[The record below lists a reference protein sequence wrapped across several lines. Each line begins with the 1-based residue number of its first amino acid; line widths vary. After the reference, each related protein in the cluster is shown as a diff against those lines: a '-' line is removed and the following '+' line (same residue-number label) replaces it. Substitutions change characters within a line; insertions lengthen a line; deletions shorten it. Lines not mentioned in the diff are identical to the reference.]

1 MIPYVLRR
9 LGWVLV
15 VVLAVTLLTFGI
27 FFVLPS
33 SDPAVAFAGK
43 QPTPE
48 LVSEVRDQLGL
59 DRPVPEQYLLYVKR
73 LFLGDRYGWPGFGE
87 SYNTKSAVIDEI
99 SARAPV
105 SLSLIVGAAIL
116 WLAIGIPLGMLAA
129 VRRGSWIDRVVM
141 AFALFGVCAP
151 VFWLGLMSL
160 YLFSE
165 KLAVLPGTG
174 YVPFTQSPG
183 DWFGHML
190 LPWFVLA
197 LLFAGVY
204 ARVVRGSLID
214 TLEEDYVRTAR
225 AKGLRE
231 RRVVGVHAL
240 RPGLAP
246 VATLLGTDLAI
257 LVGGTIVME
266 TVFNLPGLG
275 NYALTSTLDG
285 DLPAVLAVV
294 VLGALAVALLGL
306 AIDIAYAYIDPRV
319 RYR

>member
-1 MIPYVLRR
+1 MIPYVIRR
-9 LGWVLV
+9 LGWELV

-59 DRPVPEQYLLYVKR
+59 DKPVPEQYLLYVKR

-99 SARAPV
+99 TARAPV

-116 WLAIGIPLGMLAA
+116 WLAIGIPLGTLAA
-129 VRRGSWIDRVVM
+129 LRRGSWIDRVAM

-160 YLFSE
+160 FLFSE
-165 KLAVLPGTG
+165 KLGVLPGTG
-174 YVPFTQSPG
+174 YVPLTQSPG
-183 DWFGHML
+183 DWFSHML

-225 AKGLRE
+225 AKGLPE

-240 RPGLAP
+240 RPGLVP
-246 VATLLGTDLAI
+246 VVTLLGTDLAI

-275 NYALTSTLDG
+275 NYALSSTLDG

>member
-1 MIPYVLRR
+1 MIPYLIRR
-9 LGWVLV
+9 LAWVVV

-27 FFVLPS
+27 FFLLPS

-48 LVSEVRDQLGL
+48 LIAQVKEELGL
-59 DRPVPEQYLLYVKR
+59 DHSVPEQYVLYVKR
-73 LFLGDRYGWPGFGE
+73 LFLGDQYGWPGLGE
-87 SYNTKSAVIDEI
+87 SFNTKSPVLDEVK
-99 SARAPV
+99 ARAPV
-105 SLSLIVGAAIL
+105 SLALIIGAAIL
-116 WLAIGIPLGMLAA
+116 WLLIGIPLGVLAA
-129 VRRGSWIDRVVM
+129 LKRHSWVDRTAM
-141 AFALFGVCAP
+141 GFALFGVCAP
-151 VFWLGLMSL
+151 VFWLGLMTL
-160 YLFSE
+160 FIFSE
-165 KLAVLPGTG
+165 KLALLPGTG
-174 YVPFTQSPG
+174 YVPFTTSPVN
-183 DWFGHML
+183 WFTHML

-225 AKGLRE
+225 GKGLSE
-231 RRVVGVHAL
+231 RAVVGKHAL
-240 RPGLAP
+240 RPSLVP
-246 VATLLGTDLAI
+246 VVTLLGTDLAVLI
-257 LVGGTIVME
+257 GGTIVME

-294 VLGALAVALLGL
+294 VLGSLAVALSSL

>member
-1 MIPYVLRR
+1 MIPYLIRR
-9 LGWVLV
+9 LAWVVV

-27 FFVLPS
+27 FFLLPS
-33 SDPAVAFAGK
+33 TDPAVAFAGK

-48 LVSEVRDQLGL
+48 LIAQVKEELGL
-59 DRPVPEQYLLYVKR
+59 DHSVPEQYVLYVKR
-73 LFLGDRYGWPGFGE
+73 LFLGDQYGWPGLGE
-87 SYNTKSAVIDEI
+87 SFNTKSPVLDEVK
-99 SARAPV
+99 ARAPV
-105 SLSLIVGAAIL
+105 SLALIIGAAIL
-116 WLAIGIPLGMLAA
+116 WLLIGIPLGVLAA
-129 VRRGSWIDRVVM
+129 LKRHSWVDRTAM
-141 AFALFGVCAP
+141 GFALFGVCAP
-151 VFWLGLMSL
+151 VFWLGLMAL
-160 YLFSE
+160 FVFSE
-165 KLAVLPGTG
+165 KLALLPGTG
-174 YVPFTQSPG
+174 YVPFTTSPV
-183 DWFGHML
+183 DWFTHML

-225 AKGLRE
+225 GKGLSE
-231 RRVVGVHAL
+231 RAVVGKHAL
-240 RPGLAP
+240 RPSLVP
-246 VATLLGTDLAI
+246 VVTLLGTDLAVLI
-257 LVGGTIVME
+257 GGTIVME

-294 VLGALAVALLGL
+294 VLGSLAVALSSL